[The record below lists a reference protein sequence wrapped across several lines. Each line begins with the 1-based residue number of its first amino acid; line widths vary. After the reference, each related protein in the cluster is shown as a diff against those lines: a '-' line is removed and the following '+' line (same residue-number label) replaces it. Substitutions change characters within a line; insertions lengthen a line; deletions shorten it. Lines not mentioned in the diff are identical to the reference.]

1 MAGPGVNHVNVPAR
15 FSMPPARPLEA
26 NASCRLDRRQP
37 VLSNTFGLW
46 GPVPRPA
53 AALHLSRLS
62 TTCHPEPPLGK
73 PQGWS
78 RRWARSDST
87 GTSFRANARRDVERH
102 RTRLRGV
109 ARHECPARLPSRD
122 INSLPSRETNSR
134 CCTPRER
141 QLVRDRGH
149 SRCTHSIAPIRGLPG
164 SVPDRRAPSIGPRE
178 VRTFRFG

>member
-1 MAGPGVNHVNVPAR
+1 MSTFQHDFRCRQPVRSKRTRAAAWTDGSLYCPIHSDYGGLCPGRRHHYTFPGSAPRATLDHLYGSPRGGPGVG
-15 FSMPPARPLEA
+15 PPI
-26 NASCRLDRRQP
+26 RLDRD
-37 VLSNTFGLW
+37 L
-46 GPVPRPA
+46 VPRERA
-53 AALHLSRLS
+53 AGRRA
-62 TTCHPEPPLGK
+62 PPNS
-73 PQGWS
+73 P
-78 RRWARSDST
+78 
-87 GTSFRANARRDVERH
+87 
-102 RTRLRGV
+102 RGV

-141 QLVRDRGH
+141 QLVRDRDH